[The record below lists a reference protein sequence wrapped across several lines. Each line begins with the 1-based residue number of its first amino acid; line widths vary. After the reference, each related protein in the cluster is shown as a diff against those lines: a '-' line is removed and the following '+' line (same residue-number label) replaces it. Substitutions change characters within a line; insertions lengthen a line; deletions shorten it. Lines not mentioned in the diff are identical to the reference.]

1 MRVPSFD
8 CADSTHELETPS
20 MFSTAMD
27 ATKEMWQELRG
38 QGCPEIGEG
47 SPEQG
52 TEGREREREKV
63 ASLTCGSLCPF
74 YFICIVWVTLG
85 RRILFA
91 GECFAAVPVW
101 WMLRCRHH
109 IGLSLLRADALPKW
123 LVDGWMLCHLS

>member
-52 TEGREREREKV
+52 TEGREREREGSKLDMWITLSFLFHLHRLGYAWSSNSLRWRMLCCRSGLV
-63 ASLTCGSLCPF
+63 DASLPSSQWF
-74 YFICIVWVTLG
+74 K
-85 RRILFA
+85 FA
-91 GECFAAVPVW
+91 SGGCFAKMV
-101 WMLRCRHH
+101 
-109 IGLSLLRADALPKW
+109 G
-123 LVDGWMLCHLS
+123 